1 MAPNLKSSQL
11 RAARLGVASVSP
23 IKKRNAK
30 KTGTLVNTAGQSLRR
45 MEIRARLQQLKP
57 RTPSPEPIVVDADS
71 DDSDT
76 DSDDIAMV
84 DDPNDQDYGT
94 PTPQM
99 LESEPPVVS
108 TTPDIS
114 FDSAENRNEPNERP
128 STTQKKPRSTEPG
141 VTMEKLYN
149 NWKKLMPA
157 LLDPYLV
164 FQNDFTA
171 RPMPGPASLFS
182 VCRAACSQQI
192 CQVKCYF
199 LDSVY
204 SINVS
209 HCRCQGPCLVLVQN
223 GLFPASPSAPRTA
236 FSIPLLDFYN
246 SLFEQSCDAVNAMSS
261 ALQGYYEHRGYPFL
275 HQNGSLVMDGI
286 RHPLSATVQWYDCLK
301 VMVSKRVDQAVQI
314 CAQAID
320 DFNSASRAVPVASS
334 APDSPL
340 ERGSGGPAAS
350 NSDAASS
357 SGRSDAPAPESA
369 SPSREPELPL
379 APGEAA
385 RILQDRCP
393 ACFGGRLWGRSF
405 RRGGDFH
412 VSTDGNFHHSR
423 FRNAGSTPPFYDP
436 SYFLSPEY
444 VQEIKAKV
452 DAARSKPQKQKPKK
466 LPDDAVDACEESHE
480 AAKGEHKKGRQQFD
494 DHGIMSL
501 VCRHDVPLFFVNID
515 TPGEGQHYPVALI
528 THLFSLLPREATG
541 LCLYDLACVM
551 DQSSELYDLFS
562 LDVIDRLQFATT
574 AMHAYAHQW
583 SCLTDGEGVERI
595 WSAIRALIGIARHSS
610 RTRRI
615 WLLDRLLKSTA
626 SRHRDTLG
634 EWLRNKLIKLG
645 KLENKHQDALRSC
658 VDTEAELRHQWAL
671 QKAEQTSIRAHLP
684 ARLKKELEQVLTL
697 QTEIDTIN
705 ASIQAVRAT
714 LIKTPGAVVPLAN
727 LHTLETAHVIL
738 KGKADDLYASLNVA
752 ETYPELQGIQVAF
765 VLLLA
770 RDLKIS
776 LHKRAIGSFLE
787 MDRLDQ
793 AVGGGNEALGTK
805 VHQITRKSMKKRSPA
820 LLAAVVKFNEYVD
833 TLRSMHQP
841 RQRIPIPKALPT
853 TLQELRESPDLHE
866 DVWISK
872 TPQGEIPRWLE
883 DLDLRNGIHAQL
895 YLDRCL
901 EERRRLGQ
909 EADNMCRWFGRT
921 FAVLQLAISCKQYSG
936 LLPELKRRWDHLLS
950 LRLLWQSPLVSEMHY
965 NTRIS
970 AALALVQRLTASE
983 MRLDLLR
990 IPPAPAI
997 SPAIDDADSEDANS
1011 EDDETIVVALD
1022 PAFRLADIMEAL
1034 EVDSDDDEEVE
1045 VMQAPLVTV
1054 DDMHTVV
1061 HPRLFRPTPMPFKR
1075 IPLSHDN
1082 LIRLSSKDMRCAF
1095 SQFTN
1100 SFFPD
1105 RDRPGTERRFD
1116 TDRVKGLA
1124 GSSLSYNSLQRVRQP
1139 QRWLDDDSIRV
1150 AANLLF
1156 SHCVRLGVKPR
1167 FALFSSSL
1175 PVQVSLEA
1183 VWRQSKPSMY
1193 WDERPIWLL
1202 PYHRVFAKHWVLYIV
1217 YLNTGTIHLF
1227 DSFGEH
1233 RPSDNETASIVD
1245 LVQSLIDLANQNGHP
1260 LMVPVEEWIV
1270 SPIVSPSAPL
1280 QHNGY
1285 DCGVWI
1291 LAQIFA
1297 VLSGVER
1304 VGGLE
1309 EKDINDV
1316 RRYILSGIL
1325 SLPAFP
1331 ESSR

>member
-1 MAPNLKSSQL
+1 
-11 RAARLGVASVSP
+11 
-23 IKKRNAK
+23 
-30 KTGTLVNTAGQSLRR
+30 
-45 MEIRARLQQLKP
+45 
-57 RTPSPEPIVVDADS
+57 
-71 DDSDT
+71 
-76 DSDDIAMV
+76 MV

-94 PTPQM
+94 PTPQTP
-99 LESEPPVVS
+99 EPEPPVVS
-108 TTPDIS
+108 ATPDIS
-114 FDSAENRNEPNERP
+114 FNSAENRDEPKFNEQP
-128 STTQKKPRSTEPG
+128 STSQKKPHCIESG

-149 NWKKLMPA
+149 NWKKLMPV
-157 LLDPYLV
+157 LLDPYLA
-164 FQNDFTA
+164 FQNNFTA

-182 VCRAACSQQI
+182 VCRAACSQRI
-192 CQVKCYF
+192 
-199 LDSVY
+199 
-204 SINVS
+204 
-209 HCRCQGPCLVLVQN
+209 CQGPCLVLIQN

-261 ALQGYYEHRGYPFL
+261 ALQGYYELQGYPFL

-301 VMVSKRVDQAVQI
+301 GMVSKRVDQAVQI
-314 CAQAID
+314 CTQAID
-320 DFNSASRAVPVASS
+320 DFNSASKAALVASS
-334 APDSPL
+334 ALDSP
-340 ERGSGGPAAS
+340 
-350 NSDAASS
+350 
-357 SGRSDAPAPESA
+357 
-369 SPSREPELPL
+369 EPEPPL
-379 APGEAA
+379 VPGEAA

-423 FRNAGSTPPFYDP
+423 FKNAGDTPPFYDP

-452 DAARSKPQKQKPKK
+452 DAARSKPKKQKPKK

-480 AAKGEHKKGRQQFD
+480 AAKGERKKGRQQFD

-528 THLFSLLPREATG
+528 THLFSLLPQKATG

-551 DQSSELYDLFS
+551 DRSSELYDLFP
-562 LDVIDRLQFATT
+562 LDVIERLQFATT

-583 SCLTDGEGVERI
+583 SCQLLFNPRLRPGLGLTDGEGVEHI
-595 WSAIRALIGIARHSS
+595 WAAIRALIGIARHSS

-645 KLENKHQDALRSC
+645 KLENKHRDALRSC
-658 VDTEAELRHQWAL
+658 VDTEVELRHQWAL

-714 LIKTPGAVVPLAN
+714 LVKTPGAVVPLAN
-727 LHTLETAHVIL
+727 LRALETAHVIL

-765 VLLLA
+765 VQVLLLA

-776 LHKRAIGSFLE
+776 LRKRAIGSFLE

-833 TLRSMHQP
+833 TLRSMRQP
-841 RQRIPIPKALPT
+841 QQRIPIPKALPT

-883 DLDLRNGIHAQL
+883 DLDLHNGIRARL

-901 EERRRLGQ
+901 EERHRLGQ

-921 FAVLQLAISCKQYSG
+921 FAALQLAISCKQYPDF
-936 LLPELKRRWDHLLS
+936 LPELQRRRDHLLS

-965 NTRIS
+965 NTCIS
-970 AALALVQRLTASE
+970 AALALVQQLTADE
-983 MRLDLLR
+983 MRLDLPR
-990 IPPAPAI
+990 ISPAPAI
-997 SPAIDDADSEDANS
+997 SPAIDDADSEDDSS
-1011 EDDETIVVALD
+1011 EDDETIVVTPD

-1034 EVDSDDDEEVE
+1034 EVDSDDDDDDDEVE
-1045 VMQAPLVTV
+1045 VAQV
-1054 DDMHTVV
+1054 
-1061 HPRLFRPTPMPFKR
+1061 
-1075 IPLSHDN
+1075 
-1082 LIRLSSKDMRCAF
+1082 
-1095 SQFTN
+1095 
-1100 SFFPD
+1100 
-1105 RDRPGTERRFD
+1105 RRTIAVFD
-1116 TDRVKGLA
+1116 YT

-1202 PYHRVFAKHWVLYIV
+1202 PYHHVFAKHWVLYIV

-1233 RPSDNETASIVD
+1233 RPSDNETASVVD
-1245 LVQSLIDLANQNGHP
+1245 LVQSLIDLANQNGYP

-1270 SPIVSPSAPL
+1270 SPIVVSPL
-1280 QHNGY
+1280 QYNGY

-1316 RRYILSGIL
+1316 RRYLLSGIL

-1331 ESSR
+1331 ESGR